1 MSYCSKT
8 DILGVIPELELIQL
22 TDDAIPPA
30 TINVS
35 VVDQVI
41 AQATSLINGYIGGR
55 CQLPLVTVPELVRTF
70 ALDISVYKLYL
81 RRRKKAPL
89 EGVKAAYDDAMKQL
103 RDVQAGKL
111 FIGVDQDGAVAT
123 PANGDGVD
131 YVAGNRTFSRSL
143 LGDY

>member
-1 MSYCSKT
+1 MSYCT
-8 DILGVIPELELIQL
+8 QADILGVIPELELTQL
-22 TDDAIPPA
+22 TDDAIPPVM
-30 TINVS
+30 INTA

-41 AQATSLINGYIGGR
+41 SQATSLINGYIGGR
-55 CQLPLVTVPELVRTF
+55 YQLPLVTVPELVKTF

-111 FIGVDQDGAVAT
+111 FIGVDQAGTAAIS
-123 PANGDGVD
+123 ASGDGVD
-131 YVAGNRTFSRSL
+131 YVAGPRTFSRTT